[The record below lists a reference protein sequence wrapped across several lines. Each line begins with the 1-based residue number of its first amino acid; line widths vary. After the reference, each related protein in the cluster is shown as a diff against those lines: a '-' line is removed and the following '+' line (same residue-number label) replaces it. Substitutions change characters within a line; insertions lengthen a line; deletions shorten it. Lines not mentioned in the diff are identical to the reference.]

1 MGACGA
7 CQRVCGRGP
16 FLVLGG
22 VHAHLALPLKICEIM
37 YDPYLGYPTDI
48 VTDCAIPASECR
60 GASDVESPFL
70 LAD

>member
-1 MGACGA
+1 M
-7 CQRVCGRGP
+7 
-16 FLVLGG
+16 LGG
-22 VHAHLALPLKICEIM
+22 VPAHLALPLKICEIM
-37 YDPYLGYPTDI
+37 YDPYLGYLTDI